1 MNEYMREH
9 GCRIGGENSGH
20 IIFSKYATTGD
31 GILTSIKMMQVMLAK
46 KQPLSKLAEPVKIF
60 PQVLE
65 NVRVTSKEE
74 TLADADVT
82 AAVKAAE
89 DSLGDSGRILVR
101 QSGTEPV
108 IRVMAEAESAEVC
121 RKCVDGIVD
130 VIRAKGYCKA

>member
-1 MNEYMREH
+1 
-9 GCRIGGENSGH
+9 
-20 IIFSKYATTGD
+20 
-31 GILTSIKMMQVMLAK
+31 MQVRGRDPAARTGGGLGLHGEA
-46 KQPLSKLAEPVKIF
+46 PLQHPGAGRCI
-60 PQVLE
+60 
-65 NVRVTSKEE
+65 RVE